1 LGPSAPAN
9 GRRSPPGS
17 KRIRQSSHPGNV
29 VLYSRFSRS
38 RQEDGGTRYDGDGV
52 LPNDG
57 ITSVCPRD
65 HSKALWGR
73 RNLPRFE
80 KSPLVCDE
88 LSSVSG
94 STDRLRPSGVR
105 ARAAGMRPKGASPS
119 GRRGP
124 RKGSRRHEWSLTGHR
139 SLYIIGSRAFQG
151 WRRGA
156 GRFSDGVSHG
166 QTWTEGRRKASIA
179 WGILLRAEG
188 VDSDPGQSRRKAKTQ
203 PTETESAPP
212 VRRDADDGSAWR
224 ARVAWTRGPTFER

>member
-1 LGPSAPAN
+1 MGPSAPAN

-29 VLYSRFSRS
+29 VRYSRFSRS

-57 ITSVCPRD
+57 VTSVCLRD
-65 HSKALWGR
+65 HSKALWGS

-80 KSPLVCDE
+80 KSLPVCDE
-88 LSSVSG
+88 LPSVSG
-94 STDRLRPSGVR
+94 SADRLRPSGVR

-119 GRRGP
+119 GRRVP
-124 RKGSRRHEWSLTGHR
+124 LKRSRRHEWSLTGHR
-139 SLYIIGSRAFQG
+139 LSYIIGSRAFQG

-156 GRFSDGVSHG
+156 GRFSGGVSHG

-179 WGILLRAEG
+179 WGILLQAEG
-188 VDSDPGQSRRKAKTQ
+188 VDSDPGRSRRKAKTQ

-212 VRRDADDGSAWR
+212 VRQGADDGSAR
-224 ARVAWTRGPTFER
+224 RTRVAWARGPTVER